1 MTAEAAV
8 LSFLIKNLKVLPEW
22 TREVKKKA
30 ANKMLCLLMS
40 LKLTLAA
47 ARSCFLVL
55 LDRFVGGSAAAGCGA
70 CGDLAVPYVTT
81 FYAMGMLGPS
91 QQVAAPLGW
100 LLGVQAPGLSMMVIE
115 YN

>member
-70 CGDLAVPYVTT
+70 CGDLAVPH
-81 FYAMGMLGPS
+81 MSP
-91 QQVAAPLGW
+91 
-100 LLGVQAPGLSMMVIE
+100 LSMPWGCWGPPSRWLHPLVGCWGSKRQASP
-115 YN
+115 